1 MTERKFIY
9 VTTSFQCF
17 HCYPGAKE
25 EYAFLRANHRHMFG
39 VRVKLSVSHN
49 NRDVEF
55 LGLKNAINEFI
66 EVKLI
71 RDLWR
76 PNISCED
83 FADCIC
89 DFVRDYTHSN
99 FIEVEVNEDNENG
112 AIIARRYSKEDK

>member
-1 MTERKFIY
+1 
-9 VTTSFQCF
+9 
-17 HCYPGAKE
+17 
-25 EYAFLRANHRHMFG
+25 MFG
-39 VRVKLSVSHN
+39 ARVKLSVSHN

-55 LGLKNAINEFI
+55 LELKNAINEFI

-76 PNISCED
+76 PDISCED